1 MLADG
6 QLFFVVRT
14 RGTTGRS
21 GSDTGGT
28 SLVLEQKHGAASK
41 LEERDGSRCHG
52 RFRTWR
58 EQTVAQCNGF
68 AWTTVAQDR
77 MTWRGKL
84 EAMTQ

>member
-28 SLVLEQKHGAASK
+28 SLVLEQNM
-41 LEERDGSRCHG
+41 ERLRSLKKGMGLDVMVDSELGGNKQWRSAVDLHG
-52 RFRTWR
+52 RRWHRT
-58 EQTVAQCNGF
+58 G
-68 AWTTVAQDR
+68 
-77 MTWRGKL
+77 
-84 EAMTQ
+84 